1 MFGFNCKQQWIMQ
14 LLLGIV
20 ERVERNVLHQHLKAT
35 WLEHSPVSILS
46 TSARANAHSECE
58 GSESAAL
65 SL

>member
-1 MFGFNCKQQWIMQ
+1 MQ

-20 ERVERNVLHQHLKAT
+20 ERVEGNVLHQHSKAT